1 MTRLVLRRWF
11 PLAAVAC
18 AMALL
23 VYVTVQQTIRRGADQ
38 PQVQLAEDAA
48 RAFESGGDTSFLPH
62 TRVALEGSLAP
73 FVNRYD
79 ADGAPLSGN
88 GLLRSALLA
97 PPRGVFA
104 ASRADGESRV
114 TLMPE
119 PGVRIA
125 AVIRPIRGGLGGF
138 VVAGRSLREIEHQ
151 TRYVLLASTN
161 LLVATLIGSLVLVVL
176 TEVTLGTPAPPAAN
190 A

>member
-1 MTRLVLRRWF
+1 MTRTVLRRWI

-23 VYVTVQQTIRRGADQ
+23 VYVAVHQTIRRGADQ

-48 RAFESGGDTSFLPH
+48 HAFETGGDTSLLPH
-62 TRVALEGSLAP
+62 ARVALEASLAP
-73 FVNRYD
+73 FVNLYD

-88 GLLRSALLA
+88 GRLRGALLA
-97 PPRGVFA
+97 PPRGIFA
-104 ASRADGESRV
+104 TARTDGESRV

-119 PGVRIA
+119 RGVRIA
-125 AVIRPIRGGLGGF
+125 AVVRPIRGGLGGF
-138 VVAGRSLREIEHQ
+138 VVAGRSMREIEQQ
-151 TRYVLLASTN
+151 TRYVLLASVN
-161 LLVATLIGSLVLVVL
+161 ILAATLIGSLVLVVL
-176 TEVTLGTPAPPAAN
+176 AELTLGTPAPPAAN